1 MGYLSAYD
9 AASLAD
15 AGDLMDLNQALE
27 LHLVSNLYPPVPATL
42 VPACKQA
49 INTMIIAS
57 QAVENLGEESIFEQ
71 LSNTMIEIPNG
82 VSMNVLELV
91 EALHLEAFIDFELEK
106 YGI

>member
-1 MGYLSAYD
+1 MGYASAYD
-9 AASLAD
+9 AAALAD
-15 AGDLMDLNQALE
+15 AGELMDLNQALE

-57 QAVENLGEESIFEQ
+57 QAVEKLGEESIFQQ
-71 LSNTMIEIPNG
+71 LSKTMIEIPNG
-82 VSMNVLELV
+82 TSMNVLEIV

>member
-1 MGYLSAYD
+1 M
-9 AASLAD
+9 
-15 AGDLMDLNQALE
+15 MDLNQALE

-57 QAVENLGEESIFEQ
+57 QAVEKLGEESIFQQ
-71 LSNTMIEIPNG
+71 LSKTMIEIPNG
-82 VSMNVLELV
+82 ISMNVLELV
-91 EALHLEAFIDFELEK
+91 EALRLEAFIDFELEK

>member
-1 MGYLSAYD
+1 MGYTSAYD

-15 AGDLMDLNQALE
+15 AGELMDLNQALE

-57 QAVENLGEESIFEQ
+57 QAVEKLGEESIFQQ
-71 LSNTMIEIPNG
+71 LSKTMIEIPNG
-82 VSMNVLELV
+82 TSMNVLEIV

>member
-1 MGYLSAYD
+1 MGYMSAYD

-15 AGDLMDLNQALE
+15 AGELMDFNQALE
-27 LHLVSNLYPPVPATL
+27 LHLVSNHYPPVPVTL

-49 INTMIIAS
+49 INTMLIAS
-57 QAVENLGEESIFEQ
+57 QSVEKLGEEAVYEQ
-71 LSNTMIEIPNG
+71 LSKTMIEIPNG
-82 VSMNVLELV
+82 TSMNVLELV